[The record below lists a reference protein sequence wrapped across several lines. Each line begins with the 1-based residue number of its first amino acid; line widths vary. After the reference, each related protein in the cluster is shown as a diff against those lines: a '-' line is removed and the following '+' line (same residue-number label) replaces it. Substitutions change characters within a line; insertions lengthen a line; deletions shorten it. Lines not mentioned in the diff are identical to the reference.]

1 MEAAL
6 LSGDGSRLPIASR
19 NRCRVDDLQ
28 TYQTTS
34 AEEFEKRMVLDS
46 QVCLPPRTIVESTF
60 VL

>member
-6 LSGDGSRLPIASR
+6 LSGEGSRLPVASR
-19 NRCRVDDLQ
+19 NRCRVHDLPDL
-28 TYQTTS
+28 S
-34 AEEFEKRMVLDS
+34 DNECGGVEKRMVLDS